1 MKEFYIAPEV
11 QRLGFLPQEEVAA
24 GGNFDDLLDA
34 GLTGGGGTNFNA
46 PGSETEIDPG
56 DVSLPL

>member
-11 QRLGFLPQEEVAA
+11 QRLGFLPQEELAA
-24 GGNFDDLLDA
+24 GNFDDLLDA
-34 GLTGGGGTNFNA
+34 GLNGGGGTNFNT
-46 PGSETEIDPG
+46 PGSETQIDPG